1 MSASP
6 NWLSFVTAATET
18 LIVCATMPSA
28 GPVLLTSSETWKLD
42 ARERPQ
48 AYAALRRRT
57 QDYLSANAIDFV
69 VYREAAS
76 NQYGSGPQLQLA
88 AELRGVML
96 SAIGESGVCSRAFKK
111 NIVSR
116 TFGPQKIGEY
126 LRDEAFW
133 RSNCIGDVPRSHR
146 EAAFYLFAART

>member
-6 NWLSFVTAATET
+6 NWLSFVTSATEA
-18 LIVCATMPSA
+18 LIVCANMPA
-28 GPVLLTSSETWKLD
+28 QGPALVKKSETWTLE
-42 ARERPQ
+42 AGERPQ

-57 QDYLSANAIDFV
+57 QEYLSANAIDFV

-76 NQYGSGPQLQLA
+76 NQFGSGAQLQLA
-88 AELRGVML
+88 GELRGVML
-96 SAIGESGVCSRAFKK
+96 SAIGESAVCSRAFKK
-111 NIVSR
+111 GIVSR
-116 TFGPQKIGEY
+116 TFGAQKIGEY

-146 EAAFYLFAART
+146 EAAFYLFAAR